1 MPRVPKSLTG
11 LPTQKCRQINSGIP
25 PLNFLHLLSPSK
37 DRIMPNTEAD
47 ELTNARKQGLLL
59 PPLLLC
65 PPHRRQFGWACFLQN
80 TSPGQNVY
88 YFGIAHCKD
97 IVVTQ
102 KTQLWPQMALGGTSA
117 SFFTKLP
124 DCPELQL
131 YSLSNGH
138 RNKETTPV
146 KGP

>member
-1 MPRVPKSLTG
+1 
-11 LPTQKCRQINSGIP
+11 
-25 PLNFLHLLSPSK
+25 
-37 DRIMPNTEAD
+37 MPNTEAD

-131 YSLSNGH
+131 YSLSDGH